1 MWIKWLIIFSMSL
14 PAWGYKFTQD
24 FNNGF
29 YWASLPINIVV
40 EAKDSQMKN
49 LLSRLAQESIA
60 EWENHTGLSL
70 WDLSGSGSSNI
81 IRWSTNFREETKM
94 DPLSVLAVAIRY
106 TNGPYFARTEIV
118 VNGEHPLNS
127 YQENLRTTLIHELG
141 HTMGLDH
148 SENGLAIMA
157 PTLQDPYTGIHHD
170 DVMGMTDVNAQTE
183 ERQLT
188 RYISPLAYK
197 ETSESQALSCGT
209 VGPATSV
216 GGNAFVSMGL
226 GILIGFIRKFIGW
239 FKSRF

>member
-1 MWIKWLIIFSMSL
+1 MWIKWLIIFSMAL
-14 PAWGYKFTQD
+14 PAWGYQFTQD

-40 EAKDSQMKN
+40 EAKDSKMKN
-49 LLSRLAQESIA
+49 VLTKLAEESIF
-60 EWENHTGLSL
+60 EWERHTGLAL
-70 WDLSGSGSSNI
+70 WDLTGSGTSNI

-94 DPLSVLAVAIRY
+94 DPISVLAVAIRY
-106 TNGPYFARTEIV
+106 TNGPYFARTEII

-141 HTMGLDH
+141 HTIGLDH
-148 SENGLAIMA
+148 SENYYAIMA
-157 PTLQDPYTGIHHD
+157 PTLQDPYTGIHDD
-170 DVMGMTDVNAQTE
+170 DVKGMTELTAQTE

-197 ETSESQALSCGT
+197 QTSEAQALSCGT
-209 VGPATSV
+209 IGPASSM
-216 GGNAFVSMGL
+216 GGNAFLSMGL
-226 GILIGFIRKFIGW
+226 GILIGFIRKIVGW